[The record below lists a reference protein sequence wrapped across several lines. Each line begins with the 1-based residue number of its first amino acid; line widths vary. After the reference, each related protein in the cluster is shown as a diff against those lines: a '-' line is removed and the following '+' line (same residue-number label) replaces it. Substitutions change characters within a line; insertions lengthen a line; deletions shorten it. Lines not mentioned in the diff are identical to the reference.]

1 MGEVYLLL
9 FQKKLLI
16 MKNMKHF
23 KTYLAAMALALSGC
37 QSATDSCET
46 TELWYA
52 QPAKVWMESLPIGN
66 GRLGAMTYGGIEEEK
81 LALNESTMWSGQ
93 YNENQNK
100 PFGREKMNQLRKL
113 FFEGKLSE
121 GNRIAGDNLH
131 GNQTSFGTHLPIGD
145 LKMQFIYPEG
155 KVTDYR
161 RSLSL
166 DEAVSSV
173 SFNSGGVN
181 YKREYFATNP
191 DNVLVLRLTADKQKS
206 ITMNM
211 GLDLMRQADLS
222 VENNQL
228 VFTGKVDFPLHG
240 PGGVCFEGRI
250 AVLADNGE
258 VKMEQSG
265 VSIKEADAVTLIVD
279 VRTDYKSP
287 DYKTLCADGVEK
299 AAAKS
304 YDELKQAHIKDYN
317 TLYNRVSIHFGQDA
331 NRALPTD
338 VRWKQVK
345 EGKTD
350 TGLDA
355 LFFQYGRYLTIA
367 SSRENSPLPI
377 ALQGFFNDN
386 KACNMGWTNDYHLDI
401 NTEQNYWAANVG
413 NLAECNAPLFTYIKD
428 LAHHGAKT
436 AEVVY
441 GCKGWTAHTTANV
454 WGYTPASSTI
464 IWGLFPMAGSW
475 IASHLWT
482 QYEFTQDKQYLA
494 ETAYPLLKGNA
505 QFILDFLAKDPKS
518 GYLMTGPSISPENWF
533 RTAGGEEM
541 VASMMPACDRELAYE
556 ILSNCV
562 RASEI
567 LDTDREFADSLRTA
581 IAQLPPIQLRANGA
595 IREWFEDFEEA
606 HPNHRHTSHLL
617 ALYPFSQITLEK
629 TPELAEAAR
638 KTIENR
644 LSAENWEDTEWSRAN
659 MICMYARLKDAQE
672 AYKSVQ
678 LLQGKLSRENLMTV
692 SPGGIAGAE
701 GDIYSFDGNPA
712 GTAGMAEM
720 LIQNHEG
727 YVEFLPCLP
736 VEWKDGSFKGLCL
749 KGGAEATA
757 EWTNAVINKASLKA
771 TADQV
776 LKVKIPQ
783 GKKYRVLLNG
793 KEAIANPDAKGLIT
807 VDMKRGDLLEL
818 L

>member
-1 MGEVYLLL
+1 
-9 FQKKLLI
+9 
-16 MKNMKHF
+16 MKHF

-37 QSATDSCET
+37 QSATDSCGT

-155 KVTDYR
+155 KVTGYR

-222 VENNQL
+222 VEDNQL

-265 VSIKEADAVTLIVD
+265 VGIKEADAVTLIVD

-287 DYKTLCADGVEK
+287 DYKTLCADGVKK

-562 RASEI
+562 QASEI
-567 LDTDREFADSLRTA
+567 LNTDREFADSLRTA

-720 LIQNHEG
+720 LVQNHEG

-771 TADQV
+771 TVDQV
-776 LKVKIPQ
+776 LKVKVPQ
-783 GKKYRVLLNG
+783 GKKYRVLLNQ
-793 KEAIANPDAKGLIT
+793 
-807 VDMKRGDLLEL
+807 
-818 L
+818 

>member
-1 MGEVYLLL
+1 
-9 FQKKLLI
+9 
-16 MKNMKHF
+16 MKHF

-331 NRALPTD
+331 NRAMPTD

-720 LIQNHEG
+720 LIQNHES

-749 KGGAEATA
+749 KGGVEATA

-807 VDMKRGDLLEL
+807 VDMKHGDLLEL

>member
-1 MGEVYLLL
+1 
-9 FQKKLLI
+9 
-16 MKNMKHF
+16 MKHF

-331 NRALPTD
+331 NRAMPTD

-783 GKKYRVLLNG
+783 GKNI
-793 KEAIANPDAKGLIT
+793 ECF
-807 VDMKRGDLLEL
+807 
-818 L
+818 

>member
-1 MGEVYLLL
+1 
-9 FQKKLLI
+9 
-16 MKNMKHF
+16 MKHF

-66 GRLGAMTYGGIEEEK
+66 GRLGAMTCGGIEEEK

-331 NRALPTD
+331 NRAMPTD

-562 RASEI
+562 WASEI

>member
-1 MGEVYLLL
+1 
-9 FQKKLLI
+9 
-16 MKNMKHF
+16 MKHF

-145 LKMQFIYPEG
+145 LKIQFIYPEG

-331 NRALPTD
+331 NRAMPTD

>member
-1 MGEVYLLL
+1 
-9 FQKKLLI
+9 
-16 MKNMKHF
+16 MKHF

-37 QSATDSCET
+37 QSATDSCGT

-155 KVTDYR
+155 KVTGYR

-222 VENNQL
+222 VEDNQL

-265 VSIKEADAVTLIVD
+265 VGIKEADAVTLIVD

-287 DYKTLCADGVEK
+287 DYKTLCADGVKK

-562 RASEI
+562 QASEI
-567 LDTDREFADSLRTA
+567 LNTDREFADSLRTA

-720 LIQNHEG
+720 LVQNHEG

-771 TADQV
+771 TVDQV
-776 LKVKIPQ
+776 LKVKVPQ
-783 GKKYRVLLNG
+783 GKKYRVLLNS
-793 KEAIANPDAKGLIT
+793 KEEIANPDAKGLIT
-807 VDMKRGDLLEL
+807 VEMKRGDLLEL

>member
-1 MGEVYLLL
+1 
-9 FQKKLLI
+9 
-16 MKNMKHF
+16 MKHF

-331 NRALPTD
+331 NRAMPTD

-678 LLQGKLSRENLMTV
+678 LLQGKLSRENLITV

>member
-1 MGEVYLLL
+1 
-9 FQKKLLI
+9 
-16 MKNMKHF
+16 MKHF

-100 PFGREKMNQLRKL
+100 PFGREKMDQLRKL

-331 NRALPTD
+331 NRAMPTD

-475 IASHLWT
+475 IASHLWI

-629 TPELAEAAR
+629 TPELTEAAR

>member
-1 MGEVYLLL
+1 
-9 FQKKLLI
+9 
-16 MKNMKHF
+16 MKHF

-37 QSATDSCET
+37 QSATDSCGT

-155 KVTDYR
+155 KVTGYR

-222 VENNQL
+222 VEDNQL

-265 VSIKEADAVTLIVD
+265 VGIKEADAVTLIVD

-287 DYKTLCADGVEK
+287 DYKTLCADGVKK

-475 IASHLWT
+475 IASHLWA

-562 RASEI
+562 QASEI
-567 LDTDREFADSLRTA
+567 LNTDREFADSLRTA

-720 LIQNHEG
+720 LVQNHEG

-771 TADQV
+771 TVDQV
-776 LKVKIPQ
+776 LKVKVPQ
-783 GKKYRVLLNG
+783 GKKYRVLLNS

-807 VDMKRGDLLEL
+807 VEMKRGDLLEL

>member
-1 MGEVYLLL
+1 
-9 FQKKLLI
+9 
-16 MKNMKHF
+16 MKHF

-155 KVTDYR
+155 KVTGYR

-222 VENNQL
+222 VEDNQL

-265 VSIKEADAVTLIVD
+265 VSIKEADTVTLIVD

-299 AAAKS
+299 AAVKS

-331 NRALPTD
+331 NRAMPTD

-562 RASEI
+562 QASEI
-567 LDTDREFADSLRTA
+567 LNTDREFADSLRTA

-720 LIQNHEG
+720 LVQTHEG

-736 VEWKDGSFKGLCL
+736 DEWKEGSFKGLCIR
-749 KGGAEATA
+749 GGAEVAA
-757 EWTNAVINKASLKA
+757 EWTNAVINSASLKA
-771 TADQV
+771 TANQTF
-776 LKVKIPQ
+776 KVKLPQ
-783 GKKYRVLLNG
+783 GKSYKVMLNG
-793 KEAIANPDAKGLIT
+793 KEAVANPDAKGLIT
-807 VDMKRGDLLEL
+807 VDMKKNDLLEIR
-818 L
+818 

>member
-1 MGEVYLLL
+1 
-9 FQKKLLI
+9 
-16 MKNMKHF
+16 MKHF

-37 QSATDSCET
+37 QSATDSCGT

-52 QPAKVWMESLPIGN
+52 QPTKVWMESLPIGN

-155 KVTDYR
+155 KVTGYR

-222 VENNQL
+222 VEDNQL

-265 VSIKEADAVTLIVD
+265 VGIKEADAVTLIVD

-287 DYKTLCADGVEK
+287 DYKTLCADGVKK

-562 RASEI
+562 QASEI
-567 LDTDREFADSLRTA
+567 LNTDREFADSLRTA

-720 LIQNHEG
+720 LVQNHEG

-771 TADQV
+771 TVDQV
-776 LKVKIPQ
+776 LKVKVPQ
-783 GKKYRVLLNG
+783 GKKYRVLLNS

-807 VDMKRGDLLEL
+807 VEMKRGDLLEL

>member
-1 MGEVYLLL
+1 
-9 FQKKLLI
+9 
-16 MKNMKHF
+16 MKHF

-37 QSATDSCET
+37 QSATDSCGT

-155 KVTDYR
+155 KVTGYR

-222 VENNQL
+222 VEDNQL

-265 VSIKEADAVTLIVD
+265 VGIKEADAVTLIVD

-287 DYKTLCADGVEK
+287 DYKTLCADGVKK

-533 RTAGGEEM
+533 RTVGGEEM

-562 RASEI
+562 QASEI
-567 LDTDREFADSLRTA
+567 LNTDREFADSLRTA

-736 VEWKDGSFKGLCL
+736 IEWKDGGFKGLCL

-771 TADQV
+771 TVDQV
-776 LKVKIPQ
+776 LKVKVPQ
-783 GKKYRVLLNG
+783 GKKYRVLLNS

-807 VDMKRGDLLEL
+807 VEMKRGDLLEL

>member
-1 MGEVYLLL
+1 
-9 FQKKLLI
+9 
-16 MKNMKHF
+16 MKHF

-37 QSATDSCET
+37 QSATDSCGT

-155 KVTDYR
+155 KVTGYR

-222 VENNQL
+222 VEDNQL

-265 VSIKEADAVTLIVD
+265 VGIKEADAVTLIVD

-287 DYKTLCADGVEK
+287 DYKTLCADGVKK

-562 RASEI
+562 QASEI
-567 LDTDREFADSLRTA
+567 LNTDREFADSLRTA

-720 LIQNHEG
+720 LVQNHEG

-771 TADQV
+771 TIDQV
-776 LKVKIPQ
+776 LKVKVPQ
-783 GKKYRVLLNG
+783 GKKYRVLLNS

-807 VDMKRGDLLEL
+807 VEMKRGDLLEL

>member
-1 MGEVYLLL
+1 
-9 FQKKLLI
+9 
-16 MKNMKHF
+16 MKHF

-222 VENNQL
+222 VEDNQL

-265 VSIKEADAVTLIVD
+265 VGIKEADAVTLIVD

-287 DYKTLCADGVEK
+287 DYKTLCADGVKK

-562 RASEI
+562 QASEI
-567 LDTDREFADSLRTA
+567 LNTDREFADSLRTA

-720 LIQNHEG
+720 LVQNHEG

-736 VEWKDGSFKGLCL
+736 DEWKEGSFKGLCIR
-749 KGGAEATA
+749 GGAEVAA
-757 EWTNAVINKASLKA
+757 EWTNAVINSASLKA
-771 TADQV
+771 TANQTF
-776 LKVKIPQ
+776 KVKLPQ
-783 GKKYRVLLNG
+783 GKSYKVMLNG
-793 KEAIANPDAKGLIT
+793 KEAVANPDAKGLIT
-807 VDMKRGDLLEL
+807 VDMKKNDLLEIR
-818 L
+818 

>member
-1 MGEVYLLL
+1 
-9 FQKKLLI
+9 
-16 MKNMKHF
+16 MKHF

-331 NRALPTD
+331 NRAMPTD

-386 KACNMGWTNDYHLDI
+386 NACHMGWTNDYHLDI

>member
-1 MGEVYLLL
+1 
-9 FQKKLLI
+9 
-16 MKNMKHF
+16 MKHF

-265 VSIKEADAVTLIVD
+265 VSIKEADTVILIVD

-299 AAAKS
+299 AAVKS

-331 NRALPTD
+331 NRAMPTD

>member
-1 MGEVYLLL
+1 
-9 FQKKLLI
+9 
-16 MKNMKHF
+16 MKHF

-331 NRALPTD
+331 NRAMPTD

-533 RTAGGEEM
+533 RTAGGEEL

>member
-1 MGEVYLLL
+1 
-9 FQKKLLI
+9 
-16 MKNMKHF
+16 MKHF

-100 PFGREKMNQLRKL
+100 TFGREKMNQLRKL

-331 NRALPTD
+331 NRAMPTD

>member
-1 MGEVYLLL
+1 
-9 FQKKLLI
+9 
-16 MKNMKHF
+16 MKHF

-37 QSATDSCET
+37 QSATDSCGT

-155 KVTDYR
+155 KVTGYR

-222 VENNQL
+222 VEDNQL

-265 VSIKEADAVTLIVD
+265 VGIKEADAVTLIVD

-287 DYKTLCADGVEK
+287 DYKTLCADGVKK

-541 VASMMPACDRELAYE
+541 VASMMPACDRELGYE

-562 RASEI
+562 QASEI
-567 LDTDREFADSLRTA
+567 LNTDREFADSLRTA

-720 LIQNHEG
+720 LVQNHEG

-771 TADQV
+771 TVDQV
-776 LKVKIPQ
+776 LKVKVPQ
-783 GKKYRVLLNG
+783 GKKYRVLLNS

-807 VDMKRGDLLEL
+807 VEMKRGDLLEL

>member
-1 MGEVYLLL
+1 
-9 FQKKLLI
+9 
-16 MKNMKHF
+16 MKHF

-258 VKMEQSG
+258 VKMEQFG
-265 VSIKEADAVTLIVD
+265 VSIKEADTVTLIVD

-331 NRALPTD
+331 NRAMPTD

-720 LIQNHEG
+720 LIQNHES

>member
-1 MGEVYLLL
+1 
-9 FQKKLLI
+9 
-16 MKNMKHF
+16 MKHF

-279 VRTDYKSP
+279 VRTDYKSS

-331 NRALPTD
+331 NRAMPTD

>member
-1 MGEVYLLL
+1 
-9 FQKKLLI
+9 
-16 MKNMKHF
+16 MKHF

-81 LALNESTMWSGQ
+81 LALNESTIWSGQ

-258 VKMEQSG
+258 VKMEQFG
-265 VSIKEADAVTLIVD
+265 VSIKEADTVTLIVD

-299 AAAKS
+299 AAVKS

-331 NRALPTD
+331 NRAMPTD

>member
-1 MGEVYLLL
+1 
-9 FQKKLLI
+9 
-16 MKNMKHF
+16 MKHF

-145 LKMQFIYPEG
+145 LKIQFIYPEG

-331 NRALPTD
+331 NRAMPTD
-338 VRWKQVK
+338 IRWKQVK

>member
-1 MGEVYLLL
+1 
-9 FQKKLLI
+9 
-16 MKNMKHF
+16 MKHF

-37 QSATDSCET
+37 QSATDSCGT

-155 KVTDYR
+155 KVTGYR

-166 DEAVSSV
+166 DEAISSV

-222 VENNQL
+222 VEDNQL

-265 VSIKEADAVTLIVD
+265 VGIKEADAVTLIVD

-287 DYKTLCADGVEK
+287 DYKTLCADGVKK

-464 IWGLFPMAGSW
+464 IWGLFPMASSW

-505 QFILDFLAKDPKS
+505 QFILDFLAKDPKN

-562 RASEI
+562 QASEI
-567 LDTDREFADSLRTA
+567 LNTDREFADSLRTA

-638 KTIENR
+638 KTIENH

-736 VEWKDGSFKGLCL
+736 IEWKDGGFKGLCL

-757 EWTNAVINKASLKA
+757 EWTNTVINKASLKA

-783 GKKYRVLLNG
+783 GKKYRVLLNS

-807 VDMKRGDLLEL
+807 VEMKRGDLLEL

>member
-1 MGEVYLLL
+1 
-9 FQKKLLI
+9 
-16 MKNMKHF
+16 MKHF

-37 QSATDSCET
+37 QSATDSCGT

-155 KVTDYR
+155 KVTGYR

-222 VENNQL
+222 VEDNQL

-265 VSIKEADAVTLIVD
+265 VGIKEADAVTLIVD

-287 DYKTLCADGVEK
+287 DYKTLCADGVKK

-562 RASEI
+562 QASEI
-567 LDTDREFADSLRTA
+567 LNTDREFADSLRTA

-672 AYKSVQ
+672 AYKSGQ

-720 LIQNHEG
+720 LVQNHEG

-771 TADQV
+771 TVDQV
-776 LKVKIPQ
+776 LKVKVPQ
-783 GKKYRVLLNG
+783 GKKYRVLLNS

-807 VDMKRGDLLEL
+807 VEMKRGDLLEL

>member
-1 MGEVYLLL
+1 
-9 FQKKLLI
+9 
-16 MKNMKHF
+16 MKHF

-37 QSATDSCET
+37 QSATDSCGT

-155 KVTDYR
+155 KVTGYR

-299 AAAKS
+299 AAVKS

-331 NRALPTD
+331 NRAMPTD

>member
-1 MGEVYLLL
+1 
-9 FQKKLLI
+9 
-16 MKNMKHF
+16 MKHF

-240 PGGVCFEGRI
+240 PGGVCFEGRR

-331 NRALPTD
+331 NRAMPTD

>member
-1 MGEVYLLL
+1 
-9 FQKKLLI
+9 
-16 MKNMKHF
+16 MKHF

-37 QSATDSCET
+37 QSATDSCGT

-299 AAAKS
+299 AIAKS

-331 NRALPTD
+331 NRAMPTD

>member
-1 MGEVYLLL
+1 
-9 FQKKLLI
+9 
-16 MKNMKHF
+16 MKHF

-265 VSIKEADAVTLIVD
+265 VSIKEADTVTLIVD

-299 AAAKS
+299 AAVKS

-331 NRALPTD
+331 NRAMPTD

-629 TPELAEAAR
+629 TPELTEAAR

>member
-1 MGEVYLLL
+1 
-9 FQKKLLI
+9 
-16 MKNMKHF
+16 MKHF

-331 NRALPTD
+331 NRAMPTD

-518 GYLMTGPSISPENWF
+518 GYLMTGPSISPENCF

>member
-1 MGEVYLLL
+1 
-9 FQKKLLI
+9 
-16 MKNMKHF
+16 MKHF

-331 NRALPTD
+331 NRAMPTD

-562 RASEI
+562 QASEI